1 MTIAQKLL
9 FSFGGLS
16 LLLALGMA
24 SEIRSS
30 LQSKSDMQS
39 LSHIVDSGSYISAV
53 VHEMQI
59 ERGLTAGFLA
69 SKGEKNRD
77 AVLAQRTKVDEAFKR
92 LQAISYSYLP
102 TTQINELKSLIATK
116 EVLEAKRS
124 SALALSLSAA
134 EWISFY
140 NGVIKHGIDFMNNSV
155 SVADIARTS
164 QALHLLMTAKE
175 LAGQERATG
184 NAGFAAG
191 KFANADAMQK
201 FVALGSQ
208 RKILLDE
215 FVKLA
220 PAAQAEKLLAQYNS
234 ELFNKLQQIE
244 TQAVTNSFNNQALMT
259 SASEWFSL
267 STQRINFFK
276 EIEDDLNKKINQMA
290 QQEVANAGLNVW
302 FMLLL
307 GVILGSLVTWI
318 YFSVVNK
325 GIRHPLNAMVE
336 AIRQIAQSSR
346 FHERIDY
353 HAQDEIGDTARALN
367 QLLHSLEQAITEANR
382 VVGAIAKADFDQ
394 RITGSYVGDLETLK
408 QGVNASANSVSFMMH
423 ELEKVMKGLHH
434 GSFDVKM
441 DPKVPQAFRDTVE
454 LALKRIDR
462 VINEINHV
470 MLQMSQGDFS
480 ARIQAESAGALL
492 EMKEHVNQSMNDLTQ
507 AVTLMSD
514 VIGAQALG
522 DLTHELASGV
532 FKGQLH
538 DLKNAINYSGA
549 KVKEVVGDMI
559 EASQIVSQAAAEVSQ
574 GANDLSSRVQEQA
587 AALEQTS
594 ATMTE
599 MTAAVQTNTANA
611 KRVADLANQVKHQ
624 SGEGIAV
631 MQQTITAMQSIQESS
646 HKINDIVT
654 LIDGIAFQTNL
665 LALNAAVEAAR
676 AGEHGRGFAVVA
688 GEVRALAQK
697 SAAAAKD
704 IKNLITESV
713 QRIETGTQLAD
724 KSGDMLQG
732 ITGSI
737 EQVASMIEEIAI
749 ASAEQATGISQVHLA
764 MADIDRVTQENAT
777 LVEKTT
783 AASESLNAEAH
794 KLRENMAFFKT
805 TGVQERKPNLRL
817 TAKSR

>member
-16 LLLALGMA
+16 LLLVLGMA

-30 LQSKSDMQS
+30 LHSKSEMQS
-39 LSHIVDSGSYISAV
+39 LSLIVDSGTYISAV

-77 AVLAQRTKVDEAFKR
+77 AVMAQRTKVDEAFKR
-92 LQAISYSYLP
+92 LHAISFHYLP
-102 TTQINELKSLIATK
+102 NAQTTELKALISAK
-116 EVLEAKRS
+116 ETLDSKRQA
-124 SALALSLSAA
+124 ALNLSVSAA

-164 QALHLLMTAKE
+164 QALRILMTAKE

-191 KFANADAMQK
+191 KFADANALQK
-201 FVALGSQ
+201 FIALGSQ
-208 RKILLDE
+208 RKILLEE

-220 PAAQAEKLLAQYNS
+220 SPAQAEKLLGMQNS
-234 ELFNKLQQIE
+234 ELFKTLARIE
-244 TQAVTNSFNNQALMT
+244 NQAVVNSIAGQALET
-259 SASEWFSL
+259 SASDWFTA

-276 EIEDDLNKKINQMA
+276 EIEDSLNQEIGIMA
-290 QQEVANAGLNVW
+290 RMEVSNAGVNVW
-302 FMLLL
+302 LMLAL
-307 GVILGSLVTWI
+307 GMLIGGVVSWI
-318 YFSVVNK
+318 YISVVNK
-325 GIRHPLNAMVE
+325 GIRYPLNSMVE
-336 AIRQIAQSSR
+336 RIRHIATSSR
-346 FHERIDY
+346 FNERISYD
-353 HAQDEIGDTARALN
+353 AKDEIGDTARALN
-367 QLLHSLEQAITEANR
+367 HLLTSLEQSINEANH
-382 VVGAIAKADFDQ
+382 VVSAIARADFKQ
-394 RITGSYVGDLETLK
+394 RMTGSYVGDLETLK
-408 QGVNASANSVSFMMH
+408 HGVNGSAESVSFMIQ
-423 ELEKVMKGLHH
+423 ELEKVMNGLHQ
-434 GSFDVKM
+434 GNFDIQM
-441 DPKVPQAFRDTVE
+441 DAKVPKAFRDLVE
-454 LALKRIDR
+454 VSLKRISA
-462 VINEINHV
+462 VINDMNQV
-470 MLQMSQGDFS
+470 MLQMSQGNFS
-480 ARIQAESAGALL
+480 VRIQAEAQGALL
-492 EMKEHVNQSMNDLTQ
+492 EMKEHVNASMNDLTE
-507 AVTLMSD
+507 AVNLMSE
-514 VIGAQALG
+514 VVGAQALG

-549 KVKEVVGDMI
+549 KVKEVVQDMI
-559 EASQIVSQAAAEVSQ
+559 EASHVVSQAANQVSQ

-587 AALEQTS
+587 SALEQTS

-611 KRVADLANQVKHQ
+611 KRVAELANQVKGQ
-624 SGEGIAV
+624 SSQGVAV
-631 MQQTITAMQSIQESS
+631 MQDTISAMQSIQESS

-697 SAAAAKD
+697 SASAAKD

-724 KSGDMLQG
+724 KSGAMLNG

-737 EQVASMIEEIAI
+737 EQVASMIEEIAT
-749 ASAEQATGISQVHLA
+749 ASAEQSTGINQVHHA
-764 MADIDRVTQENAT
+764 MNNIDRVTQENAA
-777 LVEKTT
+777 LVEETT
-783 AASESLNAEAH
+783 AASESLNQEAH

-805 TGVQERKPNLRL
+805 DGSQKRKPVLISKR
-817 TAKSR
+817 